1 MPLRARHCSHTTWA
15 QRLSGTRQQYT
26 KHQGDARSKNTC
38 SIYTYVRIIFTL
50 MSAVHRPI
58 AHRATDSTA
67 SCYIP
72 RNILSFPIVY
82 VPQTTSSRLFV
93 FFPAVTLLTMKETTS
108 SCCGK
113 EYWGSQYVVSR
124 YSVFREGRVRSDG
137 WSNIDTWARK
147 SPTHVEGQWR
157 SSSQRGWSGGEKRQE
172 QYVSLHTVCGECH
185 SKKIRVSS
193 SLWMW
198 TQSHTPTAQNH
209 KNHTSL
215 N

>member
-26 KHQGDARSKNTC
+26 NQQGDVRSKNTC
-38 SIYTYVRIIFTL
+38 SIYTYVCIIFTL
-50 MSAVHRPI
+50 MSSVHRPI
-58 AHRATDSTA
+58 AHRTPDSTA

-157 SSSQRGWSGGEKRQE
+157 SSSQRGWSGG
-172 QYVSLHTVCGECH
+172 
-185 SKKIRVSS
+185 
-193 SLWMW
+193 
-198 TQSHTPTAQNH
+198 
-209 KNHTSL
+209 
-215 N
+215 